1 MFEEEGISKPDS
13 VEIST
18 FLTDFNVTFG
28 HITSSEI
35 FFESPASTLLLQK
48 VNNIIFPTKWI
59 SELPFLS
66 AVQLQQ
72 NWAHSNNVNLL
83 AAGAN
88 DPSIGCSGSGIYSG
102 KSGALVSRMTGE
114 KTSKVLVHEVP
125 KVPGTEVPQNSLV
138 YDGADFENLNIER
151 DQIEMFNFRTI
162 KLPDTTNRILNDSFK
177 LCHGADGQKL
187 CCDFEIDVALRSVDH
202 GSVCAYRLCSY
213 PN

>member
-1 MFEEEGISKPDS
+1 MFEEEGISKPDF

-18 FLTDFNVTFG
+18 FPTDFNVTFG

-35 FFESPASTLLLQK
+35 FFKSPTSTLLLRK

-88 DPSIGCSGSGIYSG
+88 NPSIGCSGSGIYSG

-114 KTSKVLVHEVP
+114 NFSKVLVHEVP
-125 KVPGTEVPQNSLV
+125 KVPGTEVPQNSLA

-151 DQIEMFNFRTI
+151 DQIEMFNFRSI
-162 KLPDTTNRILNDSFK
+162 KLPDTNRILNDSFR

-187 CCDFEIDVALRSVDH
+187 CCDFEIDVALRSVAH
-202 GSVCAYRLCSY
+202 RSVCPHRLCLY